1 MRNLHSR
8 ICPDGSTSSGLQCRI
23 SWSWSALCHLQ
34 HCLLRIVSLSFH
46 LYILSSACAW
56 LLHVYLPV
64 GDASMVWPRLPV
76 SDLPNH
82 CRFSIK
88 GSSCTLELTWEIS
101 GTSWT
106 SRWCRAPSPPSTT
119 PWRKLKLSSWA
130 AWRVRR
136 PEDTETWEGTFGFGE
151 IRQILWCDGQS
162 CQTEHISKLQ
172 LFTNII

>member
-1 MRNLHSR
+1 MAPHPADSSAEYLDLDLLSA
-8 ICPDGSTSSGLQCRI
+8 ISSTACSVLSISLFSS
-23 SWSWSALCHLQ
+23 
-34 HCLLRIVSLSFH
+34 V
-46 LYILSSACAW
+46 YLSSACAW